1 MTLNIIQIVGQTENQ
16 SKRERY
22 PMFLTE
28 ALPLFLLKHGSM
40 HHMIECFHMKWTS
53 LGTIFF
59 KKIIKHKKDLTRL
72 DQSAVF
78 SILWKSVQN
87 LPNSMVFFAALRANI
102 AFTKVLSFKNP
113 CDYYCFTTGSF
124 SFGPKML
131 S

>member
-40 HHMIECFHMKWTS
+40 HHMIECFHILKMDI
-53 LGTIFF
+53 LGHNFF
-59 KKIIKHKKDLTRL
+59 LKKIIKHKKDLTCL
-72 DQSAVF
+72 DQSSVF

-87 LPNSMVFFAALRANI
+87 LPNSMVFFAALRANNT
-102 AFTKVLSFKNP
+102 FTKVLSFKNP

-124 SFGPKML
+124 SFGQKC
-131 S
+131 